1 MKCVI
6 YIAHEQVGFFV
17 SLAKLL
23 ATYHDVAFLAESK
36 IVASVIYKHMPE
48 ADIMI
53 NDICENP
60 EIQNVLD
67 HALNLE
73 QKYKVR
79 LSKIMSEERGLGR
92 GYLFNVDR
100 YPSVAKAWWH
110 QDRKLSNIISR
121 FEKAEQIL
129 DRFRPD
135 CIICWRNN
143 PVFFTVASHRG
154 LTSFSLAPIKLG
166 ERFIW
171 AEDTFL
177 TSPGLV
183 SSIHKNLQKQCDDLE
198 PVASYDQ
205 EALSKL
211 RISQTQFTWT
221 QAAKSAVHQI
231 LLELYRILRRTRK
244 KNRYKF
250 MGWVPVIL
258 RRPVAYKY
266 FCKYGVSPS
275 ELTTKRICFIPLH
288 LEPEITLLSISPE
301 FNNSIE
307 MISWLSKAAPA
318 DVTLV
323 VKENPVSFG
332 VRSRWYYDQLR
343 QISNVELANPNISSW
358 DWIETA
364 SLVATITGTA
374 GTEAVIFRKP
384 VLSFGEHQAIN
395 MLPTVRF
402 ANNYRTTVAG
412 LNELLQIDPKD
423 NLFELSRRAY
433 YAAQMETSF
442 ELTGFSQ
449 ITESLK
455 SHNDIATMALNQLDL
470 RLKAL
475 NNYYSQNC

>member
-6 YIAHEQVGFFV
+6 YIAHEQVGFFIG
-17 SLAKLL
+17 LAKLL
-23 ATYHDVAFLAESK
+23 IRDHEVSFLAESK
-36 IVASVIYKHMPE
+36 IVASVIYKHMPK
-48 ADIMI
+48 ADVMI
-53 NDICENP
+53 NDISENT
-60 EIQNVLD
+60 EIPNVLD
-67 HALNLE
+67 RALNLE
-73 QKYKVR
+73 HKYKVR
-79 LSKIMSEERGLGR
+79 LSKMMSEERGLGR

-100 YPSVAKAWWH
+100 YPSVAKAWWS

-129 DRFRPD
+129 DRFRPHY
-135 CIICWRNN
+135 IICWRNN

-183 SSIHKNLQKQCDDLE
+183 SSLRNNLEKRLDDLE

-205 EALSKL
+205 EELSRL
-211 RISQTQFTWT
+211 RIVQTRFTWA
-221 QAAKSAVHQI
+221 QAAKSTVHQI
-231 LLELYRILRRTRK
+231 LIELYRTLRGTRK
-244 KNRYKF
+244 NNRYKF

-266 FCKYGVSPS
+266 FCKNGVSPS
-275 ELTTKRICFIPLH
+275 ELAGKRICFVPLH

-301 FNNSIE
+301 FNNSVE
-307 MISWLSKAAPA
+307 MISWISKAAPA
-318 DVTLV
+318 DVILV

-343 QISNVELANPNISSW
+343 QISNVELANPSISSW

-395 MLPTVRF
+395 ALPTVRF
-402 ANNYRTTVAG
+402 ANNYKSTVAG
-412 LNELLQIDPKD
+412 LNELLQLDPKAS
-423 NLFELSRRAY
+423 LFELSKRAY
-433 YAAQMETSF
+433 HAAQMETSF

-449 ITESLK
+449 ITESLE
-455 SHNDIATMALNQLDL
+455 SHTDIAMIALNRLNL
-470 RLKAL
+470 RLKQL
-475 NNYYSQNC
+475 NKHCRQNC